1 MQSVSV
7 TNNQALKIAECLYG
21 FNAMLLTF
29 RVFGSILEVFERVGT
44 IQIALFNIIRDA
56 VVVVLHFVV
65 ITLAFSITITKVFVA
80 ETSMLEENDGK
91 YS

>member
-1 MQSVSV
+1 V

-21 FNAMLLTF
+21 FNAMVLTF
-29 RVFGSILEVFERVGT
+29 RVFGSILEIFEGVGI

-80 ETSMLEENDGK
+80 ETSMLKEDSEK

>member
-1 MQSVSV
+1 MV
-7 TNNQALKIAECLYG
+7 
-21 FNAMLLTF
+21 LTF
-29 RVFGSILEVFERVGT
+29 RVFGSILEIFEGVGI

-80 ETSMLEENDGK
+80 ETSMLKEDSEK